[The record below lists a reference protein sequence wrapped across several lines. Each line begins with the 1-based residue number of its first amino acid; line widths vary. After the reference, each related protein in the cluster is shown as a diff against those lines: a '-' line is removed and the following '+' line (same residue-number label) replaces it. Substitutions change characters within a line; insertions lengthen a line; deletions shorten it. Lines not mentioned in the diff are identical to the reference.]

1 MPKNLILTG
10 FSGTGKTQ
18 VGRRIAEVLGW
29 KFVDTDEKIVDSEGK
44 SIPELFASEG
54 ESGFRKLEAMVLT
67 EACSDVRLV
76 ISTGGG
82 AASYSNNHQVMA
94 ESGFVVCLDATPE
107 IIYERLSLGIGNNG
121 GVGIRPLLASAGS
134 YEDAIKNIKMLKGQ
148 RQTYY
153 DMADCTVYSDGL
165 NIEEVASQVMNAW
178 QAHELGI
185 SKVSA
190 LEALDSS
197 FVLDTDSS
205 SYPVFVDW
213 GMLGNIHNY
222 FVKLGIAGPVFII
235 TDSNVAD
242 IYVPIVQNALEK
254 SGIQSQVFVVA
265 AGESS
270 KSLRTLQSI
279 YGWLAE
285 QHCERG
291 NTIVA
296 LGGGVVG
303 DLAGFA
309 AATFLRGLSLVQVPT
324 SLAGMVDAA
333 IGGKTAVNL
342 DVGKNLVGSFYQPRA
357 ILADLDC
364 LRTLPQREL
373 AAGWAEAI
381 KHGLILDADLF
392 GFFEEHYDSII
403 GLEMDVT
410 AAAIRRSMLIKAKIV
425 GSDEKETKGRRM
437 ILNYGHTIG
446 HALESATNYSELLH
460 GEAVA
465 VGMRAAARISFEM
478 GLLEASVVD
487 RQARILDHFG
497 LPDSCNQAEPASVLK
512 AVKLDKKSSAK
523 KIRWVLLEDCGSATI
538 SQDVPDEL
546 VSKVVQQI
554 CR

>member
-29 KFVDTDEKIVDSEGK
+29 NFVDTDEKIVDSEGK

-54 ESGFRKLEAMVLT
+54 ESGFRKLETMALT

-107 IIYERLSLGIGNNG
+107 VIYERLSLGIGNND
-121 GVGIRPLLASAGS
+121 GVGIRPLLASVGS
-134 YEDAIKNIKMLKGQ
+134 YEDAIKKIKMLKGQ

-153 DMADCTVYSDGL
+153 DMADYTVYSDGL

-213 GMLGNIHNY
+213 GILGNIHNY

-296 LGGGVVG
+296 LGGGVIG

-381 KHGLILDADLF
+381 KHGLILDANLF
-392 GFFEEHYDSII
+392 EFFEEHYDSII

-410 AAAIRRSMLIKAKIV
+410 ATAIRRSMLIKAKIV

>member
-18 VGRRIAEVLGW
+18 VGRRVAEVLGW
-29 KFVDTDEKIVDSEGK
+29 NFVDTDEKIIDSAGK

-54 ESGFRKLEAMVLT
+54 ESGFRKLESMVLAK
-67 EACSDVRLV
+67 ACSDIRSVV
-76 ISTGGG
+76 STGGG
-82 AASYSNNHQVMA
+82 AISYSNNYQVMA
-94 ESGFVVCLDATPE
+94 EAGFVVCLDATPE
-107 IIYERLSLGIGNNG
+107 VIYERLSLGVSNNDG
-121 GVGIRPLLASAGS
+121 AGIRPLLGNLGS
-134 YEDAIKNIKMLKGQ
+134 YEDAIKRIKVLKSQ
-148 RQTYY
+148 RQSYY
-153 DMADCTVYSDGL
+153 EMADHTVYSDGL
-165 NIEEVASQVMNAW
+165 NIQEVASQVMNAW
-178 QAHELGI
+178 QSHVLGI
-185 SKVSA
+185 SKVSTF
-190 LEALDSS
+190 EALGSS
-197 FVLDTDSS
+197 FVLSTDSS

-213 GMLGNIHNY
+213 EMLGNIHHY
-222 FVKLGIAGPVFII
+222 FGKLGIAGPVFII

-242 IYVPIVQNALEK
+242 IYVPIVRSALEK
-254 SGIQSQVFVVA
+254 SGIQAHVYVIS
-265 AGESS
+265 AGEPS

-285 QHCERG
+285 HHCERG

-342 DVGKNLVGSFYQPRA
+342 DIGKNLVGSFYQPRA

-381 KHGLILDADLF
+381 KHGLILDSDLF
-392 GFFEEHYDSII
+392 EFFEEHYDSII
-403 GLEMDVT
+403 SLEMDAT
-410 AAAIRRSMLIKAKIV
+410 AAAIRRSMAIKAKIV
-425 GSDEKETKGRRM
+425 ESDEKETKGRRM

-446 HALESATNYSELLH
+446 HALESATNYGELLH

-465 VGMRAAARISFEM
+465 IGMRAAARISHEV
-478 GLLEASVVD
+478 GLLGTSVVD
-487 RQARILDHFG
+487 RQAKILDHFG
-497 LPDSCNQAEPASVLK
+497 LPDSCNKAEPESVLK

-523 KIRWVLLEDCGSATI
+523 KISWVLLEDCGLATI

-546 VSKVVQQI
+546 VSKVVEQI
-554 CR
+554 CQ

>member
-29 KFVDTDEKIVDSEGK
+29 NFVDTDEKIVDSEGK

-54 ESGFRKLEAMVLT
+54 ESGFRKLETMALT

-107 IIYERLSLGIGNNG
+107 VIYERLSLGIGNND

-134 YEDAIKNIKMLKGQ
+134 YEDAIKNIKMLKSQ

-153 DMADCTVYSDGL
+153 DMADYTVYSDGL

-213 GMLGNIHNY
+213 GILGNIHNY

-296 LGGGVVG
+296 LGGGVIG

-309 AATFLRGLSLVQVPT
+309 VATFLRGLSLVQVPT

-381 KHGLILDADLF
+381 KHGLILDANLF
-392 GFFEEHYDSII
+392 EFFEEHYDSII

-410 AAAIRRSMLIKAKIV
+410 ATAIRRSMLIKAKIV

-497 LPDSCNQAEPASVLK
+497 LPDSCNKAEPESVLK
-512 AVKLDKKSSAK
+512 AVKLDKKSSGK
-523 KIRWVLLEDCGSATI
+523 KISWVLLEDCGLATI

-546 VSKVVQQI
+546 VSKVVEQI

>member
-29 KFVDTDEKIVDSEGK
+29 NFVDTDEKIVDSEGK

-54 ESGFRKLEAMVLT
+54 ESGFRKLETMALT

-107 IIYERLSLGIGNNG
+107 VIYERLSLGIGNND
-121 GVGIRPLLASAGS
+121 GVGIRPLLASVGS
-134 YEDAIKNIKMLKGQ
+134 YEDAIKKIKMLKGQ

-153 DMADCTVYSDGL
+153 DMADYTVYSDGL
-165 NIEEVASQVMNAW
+165 SIEEVASQVMNAW

-213 GMLGNIHNY
+213 GILGNIHNY

-296 LGGGVVG
+296 LGGGVIG

-381 KHGLILDADLF
+381 KHGLILDANLF
-392 GFFEEHYDSII
+392 EFFEEHYDSII

-410 AAAIRRSMLIKAKIV
+410 ATAIRRSMLIKAKIV